1 MQDEVLCCARI
12 MKFGNDKMFDAY
24 DLDGD
29 GVISPEEWLQ
39 GEAAQRTSR
48 KIEAS
53 KKQFSDMD
61 ADGDDKLSRDEW

>member
-1 MQDEVLCCARI
+1 

-39 GEAAQRTSR
+39 GEAAR
-48 KIEAS
+48 KA
-53 KKQFSDMD
+53 FAGMD
-61 ADGDDKLSRDEW
+61 TDGDNKLSRDER